1 MACLEIRAGLKK
13 LEFERLPTSSD
24 EATRAVVEFVRE
36 VPWPCGQSARVAL
49 GRHNGVLRELVGIPE
64 LVGTE
69 DTQNSRGPGRQY
81 LYRLRGAITAAKD

>member
-1 MACLEIRAGLKK
+1 MFEIRAGLKK

-36 VPWPCGQSARVAL
+36 TPWPSGQRARIAL

-64 LVGTE
+64 LVGTH
-69 DTQNSRGPGRQY
+69 DSRGPGRQY
-81 LYRLRGAITAAKD
+81 LYRLLGAITVVDD